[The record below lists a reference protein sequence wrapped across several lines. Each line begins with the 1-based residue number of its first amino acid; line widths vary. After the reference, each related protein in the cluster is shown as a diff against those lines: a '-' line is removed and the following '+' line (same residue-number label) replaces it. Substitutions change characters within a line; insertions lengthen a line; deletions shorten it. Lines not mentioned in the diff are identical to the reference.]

1 MDDLTGKINQV
12 LSDPQAMQQLNS
24 LAASLGLG
32 NAGSSAQGGN
42 GSPPSGTPAAP
53 PGQSTPAGNSQQ
65 MPDLSALAALL
76 GNAGSAAP
84 GGGNIAQNSDANGG
98 LDLAKLAPLLSSLGG
113 AGGLGALSGLLGGN
127 SGGGLGALSGLL
139 GGGSGGGLGAL
150 SGLLGGGS
158 GGGLDGE
165 TLKTVSRI
173 LPLLTT
179 FRQEDNNTR
188 LLYALRPLL
197 GPERQKKLDE
207 AVKMLSM
214 LRLLPVLREQG
225 IL

>member
-1 MDDLTGKINQV
+1 MDDLTSKINEV

-32 NAGSSAQGGN
+32 NAAPN
-42 GSPPSGTPAAP
+42 TPTS
-53 PGQSTPAGNSQQ
+53 PGQNAPAGNPLQGL
-65 MPDLSALAALL
+65 DLSSLASLL

-84 GGGNIAQNSDANGG
+84 GGGNIPQPPGTPGG
-98 LDLAKLAPLLSSLGG
+98 LDTGKLASLISSLGG

-127 SGGGLGALSGLL
+127 GGGGLGALSGLL
-139 GGGSGGGLGAL
+139 GGGN
-150 SGLLGGGS
+150 

-165 TLKTVSRI
+165 TLQTVTKI

-188 LLYALRPLL
+188 LLHALRPLL

-214 LRLLPVLREQG
+214 LRLLPVLRGQG

>member
-127 SGGGLGALSGLL
+127 SGGG
-139 GGGSGGGLGAL
+139 GLGAL